1 MKHGIRIC
9 LFLLTVFAIM
19 ACTDSRKVEIIRQAE
34 SLMQDQPDS
43 ALHLLQTIDRH
54 TLRGETLARY
64 ALIYSIAQDKS
75 GLDVSSD
82 SLLRIAYEFYCQH
95 PEDSLY
101 ALSQYYMGKY
111 LHLTAQ
117 TDSAYACLL
126 KAKNTSEEEEDY
138 YTAYLAT
145 DRMRRIAEVSDTA
158 LCLNFAKEAYRLYQK
173 QGANNPVN
181 EAYLLIGIGDT
192 YCRRGD
198 GDSAL
203 HYYNIALD
211 KAKSVCDSVA
221 ISIVFQNISCCYWEN
236 KQYNI
241 ALDYAQQANNYRGYL
256 DESLAMLFAQC
267 YIEEGEYNI
276 AKQYMNAQP
285 LSDSKE
291 NQLVR
296 LRIQHRFSAKTEDID
311 ATQEYFDSA
320 IDVAADMYLN
330 TQKDKLELQRRKLHE
345 EMERQRAEL
354 REKIF
359 ALCLCFSVVLLA
371 LIIWLFIKYHRARKI
386 EKELFGAEKE
396 RLLAE
401 ETMLRKEKA
410 HKEQIMEQTR
420 FYVKKMV
427 GVLRKLEEYRRE
439 KALQEQKDK
448 ENSPKSK
455 GGKKDKIQM
464 KIDEKDWTEL
474 QAYLEACDDSFV
486 TRFKEQFPDISKD
499 DYRLCLLLR
508 CGFTNSDLEMVY
520 LNGMQVIKNRQNL
533 AKERLGIT
541 GNNFSLR
548 QYIMQF

>member
-9 LFLLTVFAIM
+9 LFLLAVFAIT

-34 SLMQDQPDS
+34 SLMQEQPDS
-43 ALHLLQTIDRH
+43 ALHLLQGIDRH

-64 ALIYSIAQDKS
+64 ALIYSISQDKS

-101 ALSQYYMGKY
+101 ARSQYYMGKY

-285 LSDSKE
+285 PSDSKE

-345 EMERQRAEL
+345 EMERQRVEL

-371 LIIWLFIKYHRARKI
+371 LIVWLFIKYHRARKI

-486 TRFKEQFPDISKD
+486 TRFKKQFPDISKD